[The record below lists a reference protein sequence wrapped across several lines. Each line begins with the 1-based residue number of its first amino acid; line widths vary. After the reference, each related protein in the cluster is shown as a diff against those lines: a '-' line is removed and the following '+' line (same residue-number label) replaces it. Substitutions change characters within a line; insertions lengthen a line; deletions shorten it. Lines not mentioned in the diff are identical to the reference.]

1 MYVYVN
7 PCIFMYVLL
16 VMYVYVHTM
25 IFPYALL
32 QTLEWQTCIP
42 LLQVVEVDLE
52 LGNCLRLESGLLWLE
67 I

>member
-1 MYVYVN
+1 
-7 PCIFMYVLL
+7 
-16 VMYVYVHTM
+16 MYVYVHTM